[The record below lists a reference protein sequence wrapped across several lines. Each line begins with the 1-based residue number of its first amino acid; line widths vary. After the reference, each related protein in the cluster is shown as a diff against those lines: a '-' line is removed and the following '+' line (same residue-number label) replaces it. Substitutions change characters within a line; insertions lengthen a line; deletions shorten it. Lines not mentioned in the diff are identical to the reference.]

1 MTSPGARVRLEFAA
15 KAFLWCSFLGS
26 LAAGA
31 IRLHGAAMAAEEH
44 RVDLGVWTVESR
56 PDWCTP
62 EDLRGV
68 RDASGLGGR
77 WAGLLDP
84 RGGAAVWEA
93 LERSPRVR
101 RVVAIR
107 RRLPDRF
114 EVLLDVRRPVAAVR
128 LPGTSPRYVEIDEEG
143 RALGAPQPVRP
154 VRAGAPLRIVT
165 GVAAPGAV
173 PGESFGPDVVEA
185 AALAAELEHVANQEH
200 REALLLLDEID
211 VTNFRGR
218 RDRGASEV
226 LLRATGGTP
235 AGPEPG
241 APPGAR
247 SSPARTSPRTP
258 CVVEWGRARS
268 ADPWDPEPTFGAKT
282 AHVLQALRMFPRLE
296 GLSRVRVAFED
307 LIVVPASA
315 PR

>member
-1 MTSPGARVRLEFAA
+1 MSSPGARLRLEFAA

-31 IRLHGAAMAAEEH
+31 LRLHGAAMAAEEH

-56 PDWCTP
+56 PDWCTT

-84 RGGAAVWEA
+84 KAGAAVWES

-128 LPGTSPRYVEIDEEG
+128 LPGTSPRFVEIDAEG
-143 RALGAPQPVRP
+143 RALAAPSPVRP
-154 VRAGAPLRIVT
+154 VRGGSPLRIVT
-165 GVAAPGAV
+165 GASTQGVAPGQT
-173 PGESFGPDVVEA
+173 FGPDVVEA
-185 AALAAELEHVANQEH
+185 AALAGEFADVANAEH

-211 VTNFRGR
+211 VTNFHGR
-218 RDRGASEV
+218 RDRGSSEV
-226 LLRATGGTP
+226 LLRPTGWAP
-235 AGPEPG
+235 AGPAPG
-241 APPGAR
+241 ASPAPR
-247 SSPARTSPRTP
+247 PSPARTPSRPS

-268 ADPWDPEPTFGAKT
+268 SDPWDPEPTFGSKT
-282 AHVLQALRMFPRLE
+282 AHVLQALRMFPRLD
-296 GLSRVRVAFED
+296 GLSRVRVAFDD
-307 LIVVPASA
+307 LVVIPASA
-315 PR
+315 SR